1 MAIAYTKIKG
11 QGAIEKGYLKRISS
25 ENGYTCY
32 QFYRVEAPYK
42 EHQQGL
48 FGQDEALPE
57 PLNVKLFIRD
67 DVNLADISFNLRSM
81 PGDNSKGYFKDSP
94 HSLNLYVEEQAK
106 SIEMDFSTAIIRKD
120 GAPVE
125 IHTNKGFTYDNRQD
139 GDFYIDT
146 KGELRFNTLFMK
158 GNREVSLEI
167 SSDAKIKNFYCTMNS
182 NVSLFVNKS
191 VKDLRFTSIAQKY
204 DKKPKDR
211 FAFGIGGNG
220 DVASFDG
227 STENE
232 TLENIHVRNVKF
244 LARGHDN
251 DVERTYKIGLESS
264 TISFEDIELF
274 CSYPEKLLN
283 VKDNK
288 ALIPLD
294 FCNSRSGGE
303 FEFKGGEIYLG
314 GSIYFDSDK
323 VRARTMGVHPAP
335 KIFIREPSDLLDM
348 NFIKAREVLFGAN
361 NEVIIENAHINVDD
375 GKGKVFF
382 GHEKNKVI
390 NSKLIMSNFETIEL
404 HASNISNSYFLGRG
418 GKVSNQ
424 DGQIQDSD
432 LPSFY
437 FNRVNINN
445 TKLVGCKIISGTPL
459 NIKVTPKDKYDII
472 DEPLIEL
479 THCDL
484 VGIDEFNLELKGLE
498 PDKIKQC
505 GFIMDNSIF
514 NSKKVEIT
522 SYGHA
527 KTKLSNIIFEKG
539 FKILSINRNGEDGST
554 YEINSMILDDKCS
567 FSANGKANI
576 ENSIVENTIVT
587 SKSDLSL
594 KNSTIKRSNI
604 SGYTEISD
612 VFILDEMKKGSGKE
626 RILLP
631 INIEDKIKKEVG
643 QVDVDEVEIL

>member
-11 QGAIEKGYLKRISS
+11 QGAIESGYLKRIGS
-25 ENGYTCY
+25 EDGYTSY

-42 EHQQGL
+42 AVQQGL
-48 FGQDEALPE
+48 FEQNEDAGE
-57 PLNVKLFIRD
+57 PLNVKLFIKD
-67 DVNLADISFNLRSM
+67 DVNLADISFNLRTM

-94 HSLNLYVEEQAK
+94 HSLNLYIEEQTK
-106 SIEMDFSTAIIRKD
+106 LIEMDFSTAIVRKD
-120 GAPVE
+120 GALVE
-125 IHTNKGFTYDNRQD
+125 IHTNKGFNYDNRQD
-139 GDFYIDT
+139 GDFLIDT
-146 KGELRFNTLFMK
+146 KGELRFNTLFIK
-158 GNREVSLEI
+158 GNRDVSLEI
-167 SSDAKIKNFYCTMNS
+167 SNGAKINNFYCTMNS

-204 DKKPKDR
+204 YNKEPKDR

-220 DVASFDG
+220 DVASFDD
-227 STENE
+227 SAEDE
-232 TLENIHVRNVKF
+232 ALENIHVRNVKF
-244 LARGHDN
+244 LARGHDSE
-251 DVERTYKIGLESS
+251 VERTYKIGIESS
-264 TISFEDIELF
+264 IVSFADIEIF

-283 VKDNK
+283 VKNNK

-294 FCNSRSGGE
+294 FCNSRSGG
-303 FEFKGGEIYLG
+303 
-314 GSIYFDSDK
+314 SIYFDSDK
-323 VRARTMGVHPAP
+323 VRARIMGSHPAP
-335 KIFIREPSDLLDM
+335 KILVREPSDLLDM
-348 NFIKAREVLFGAN
+348 NFIKAREVVFAEG
-361 NEVIIENAHINVDD
+361 NETIIENAHINIDD
-375 GKGKVFF
+375 GKGKLLLA
-382 GHEKNKVI
+382 HEKNKVI
-390 NSKLIMSNFETIEL
+390 NSKLIMSNFKTIEL

-459 NIKVTPKDKYDII
+459 NIKVTPKDKYDVI

-484 VGIDEFNLELKGLE
+484 VGVDEFNLELKGLE
-498 PDKIKQC
+498 PDKIKKC
-505 GFIMDNSIF
+505 GFVIENSNF
-514 NSKKVEIT
+514 NSKNVEIT

-527 KTKLSNIIFEKG
+527 KSKLSNIIFEKD
-539 FKILSINRNGEDGST
+539 FKILSINRNGEDGSS
-554 YEINSMILDDKCS
+554 YEISNMILDNKVS
-567 FSANGKANI
+567 FSAKGKANI
-576 ENSIVENTIVT
+576 ENSVIENLIVT
-587 SKSDLSL
+587 SNRDLTL

-612 VFILDEMKKGSGKE
+612 VFVLDEVKKGSGKD

-631 INIEDKIKKEVG
+631 INPDDKAKEVG
-643 QVDVDEVEIL
+643 EVNVEDVEIL

>member
-11 QGAIEKGYLKRISS
+11 QGAIESGYLKRIGS
-25 ENGYTCY
+25 EDGYTSY

-42 EHQQGL
+42 EVQQGL
-48 FGQDEALPE
+48 FEQNEDAGE
-57 PLNVKLFIRD
+57 PLNVKLFIKD
-67 DVNLADISFNLRSM
+67 GVNLADISFNLRSM

-94 HSLNLYVEEQAK
+94 HSLNLYIEEQTK
-106 SIEMDFSTAIIRKD
+106 LVEMDFSTAIVRKD
-120 GAPVE
+120 GAVVE
-125 IHTNKGFTYDNRQD
+125 IHTNKGFNYDNRQD
-139 GDFYIDT
+139 GDFLIDT
-146 KGELRFNTLFMK
+146 KGELKFNTLFIK
-158 GNREVSLEI
+158 GNRDVSLEI
-167 SSDAKIKNFYCTMNS
+167 SKDVKINNFYCTMNS
-182 NVSLFVNKS
+182 NVALFVNKS

-204 DKKPKDR
+204 YNKEPKDR
-211 FAFGIGGNG
+211 FAFGIGDNG
-220 DVASFDG
+220 GVASFDG
-227 STENE
+227 STEDK

-244 LARGHDN
+244 LARDHDSE
-251 DVERTYKIGLESS
+251 VERTYQIGIESS
-264 TISFEDIELF
+264 IISFADIEIF

-283 VKDNK
+283 VKNNK

-303 FEFKGGEIYLG
+303 FEFKGVEMYLG
-314 GSIYFDSDK
+314 GSLYFDSDK
-323 VRARTMGVHPAP
+323 VRARIMGSHPAP
-335 KIFIREPSDLLDM
+335 KILVRDSSDLLDM
-348 NFIKAREVLFGAN
+348 NFIKAREVIFAEG
-361 NEVIIENAHINVDD
+361 NETIIENAHINIDD
-375 GKGKVFF
+375 GKGKLLLA
-382 GHEKNKVI
+382 HEKNKVI
-390 NSKLIMSNFETIEL
+390 NSKLIMSNFEKIEL

-418 GKVSNQ
+418 GRASDKE
-424 DGQIQDSD
+424 GQIQDSD

-484 VGIDEFNLELKGLE
+484 VGVDQFNLELKNLE

-505 GFIMDNSIF
+505 GFVVENSNF
-514 NSKKVEIT
+514 NSKNVEIT

-527 KTKLSNIIFEKG
+527 KSKLSNIIFEKD
-539 FKILSINRNGEDGST
+539 FKILSINRNGDDGST
-554 YEINSMILDDKCS
+554 YEINNMILDDKAS
-567 FSANGKANI
+567 FSAKGKASI
-576 ENSIVENTIVT
+576 ENSVIENLIVT
-587 SKSDLSL
+587 SNSDLTL

-612 VFILDEMKKGSGKE
+612 VFVLDEVKKGSGKD

-631 INIEDKIKKEVG
+631 ISPEDKAKEVG
-643 QVDVDEVEIL
+643 EVEVDKVEFL

>member
-11 QGAIEKGYLKRISS
+11 QGAIESGYLKRIGS
-25 ENGYTCY
+25 EDGYTSY

-42 EHQQGL
+42 EVQQGL
-48 FGQDEALPE
+48 FEQNEDAGE
-57 PLNVKLFIRD
+57 PLNVKLFIKD
-67 DVNLADISFNLRSM
+67 GVNLADISFNLRSM

-94 HSLNLYVEEQAK
+94 HSLNLYIEEQTK
-106 SIEMDFSTAIIRKD
+106 LIEMDFSTAIIRKD
-120 GAPVE
+120 GAVVE

-139 GDFYIDT
+139 GDFLIDT

-158 GNREVSLEI
+158 GNRDVSLEI
-167 SSDAKIKNFYCTMNS
+167 SNDAKINNFYCTMNS
-182 NVSLFVNKS
+182 NVALFVNKS

-204 DKKPKDR
+204 NKEPKDR
-211 FAFGIGGNG
+211 FAFGIGGSG

-227 STENE
+227 SNENE

-244 LARGHDN
+244 LARGHDSE
-251 DVERTYKIGLESS
+251 VERTYQIGIESS
-264 TISFEDIELF
+264 IISFSDIEIF

-283 VKDNK
+283 VKNNK

-303 FEFKGGEIYLG
+303 FEFKGVEIYLG

-323 VRARTMGVHPAP
+323 VRARTMGSHSTP
-335 KIFIREPSDLLDM
+335 KIIVRDSSDLLDI
-348 NFIKAREVLFGAN
+348 NFIKAREVIFADDH
-361 NEVIIENAHINVDD
+361 EAIIENAHINVDD
-375 GKGKVFF
+375 GKGRLLF

-390 NSKLIMSNFETIEL
+390 NSKLIMSNFERIEL

-472 DEPLIEL
+472 EEPLIEL

-484 VGIDEFNLELKGLE
+484 VGVDQFNLELKGLE
-498 PDKIKQC
+498 PDQIKQC
-505 GFIMDNSIF
+505 GFVVENSNF
-514 NSKKVEIT
+514 NSKNVEIT

-527 KTKLSNIIFEKG
+527 KTKLSNIIFEKD

-554 YEINSMILDDKCS
+554 YEISNMVLDDKCS
-567 FSANGKANI
+567 FSAKGKANI
-576 ENSIVENTIVT
+576 ENSVIENLIVT
-587 SKSDLSL
+587 SNSDLTL

-604 SGYTEISD
+604 SGYTEIFD
-612 VFILDEMKKGSGKE
+612 VFVLDEVKKGSGKE

-631 INIEDKIKKEVG
+631 ISPEDKAKEVG
-643 QVDVDEVEIL
+643 EVNVEDVEIL

>member
-11 QGAIEKGYLKRISS
+11 QGAIESGYLKRIGS
-25 ENGYTCY
+25 EDGYTSY

-42 EHQQGL
+42 EVQQGL
-48 FGQDEALPE
+48 FEQNKDTGE
-57 PLNVKLFIRD
+57 PLNVKLFIKD

-94 HSLNLYVEEQAK
+94 HSLNLYIEEQTK
-106 SIEMDFSTAIIRKD
+106 LIEMDFSTAIIRKD

-125 IHTNKGFTYDNRQD
+125 IHTNKGFNYDNRQD
-139 GDFYIDT
+139 GDFLIDT
-146 KGELRFNTLFMK
+146 KRELRFNTLFIK
-158 GNREVSLEI
+158 GNRDVSLEI
-167 SSDAKIKNFYCTMNS
+167 SKDVKINNFYCTMNS
-182 NVSLFVNKS
+182 NVTLFVNKS

-204 DKKPKDR
+204 NKEPKDR

-220 DVASFDG
+220 DVASFDD
-227 STENE
+227 SAEDE
-232 TLENIHVRNVKF
+232 ILENIHVRNVKF
-244 LARGHDN
+244 LARGHDSE
-251 DVERTYKIGLESS
+251 VERTYKIGIESS
-264 TISFEDIELF
+264 IVSFADIEIF

-283 VKDNK
+283 VKNNK

-303 FEFKGGEIYLG
+303 YEFKGVEMYLG

-323 VRARTMGVHPAP
+323 VRARIMGSHPAA
-335 KIFIREPSDLLDM
+335 KILVRDSSDLLDI
-348 NFIKAREVLFGAN
+348 NFIKAREVIFAEG
-361 NEVIIENAHINVDD
+361 NETIIENAHVNIDD
-375 GKGKVFF
+375 GKGKLFF

-390 NSKLIMSNFETIEL
+390 NSKLIMSNFKTIEL
-404 HASNISNSYFLGRG
+404 HASNISNSYFFGRG

-424 DGQIQDSD
+424 DGQIQDAD

-445 TKLVGCKIISGTPL
+445 TKIVGCKIISGTPL
-459 NIKVTPKDKYDII
+459 NIKVTPKDKYEII

-484 VGIDEFNLELKGLE
+484 IGVDQFNLELKGLE

-505 GFIMDNSIF
+505 GFVIENSNF
-514 NSKKVEIT
+514 TSKNVEIT

-527 KTKLSNIIFEKG
+527 KSKLSNIIFEKD
-539 FKILSINRNGEDGST
+539 FKILSINRNGDDGSS

-567 FSANGKANI
+567 FSAKGKASI
-576 ENSIVENTIVT
+576 ENSVIENLIVT
-587 SKSDLSL
+587 SNSDLTL

-604 SGYTEISD
+604 SGYIEISD
-612 VFILDEMKKGSGKE
+612 VFILDEVKKGSGKD

-631 INIEDKIKKEVG
+631 ISPEDKAKEVG
-643 QVDVDEVEIL
+643 EVNVDKVKFL

>member
-1 MAIAYTKIKG
+1 MAIAYAKIKG
-11 QGAIEKGYLKRISS
+11 QGAIESGYLKRIGS
-25 ENGYTCY
+25 EDGYTSY

-42 EHQQGL
+42 AVQQGL
-48 FGQDEALPE
+48 FEQNEDAGE
-57 PLNVKLFIRD
+57 PLNVKLFIKD
-67 DVNLADISFNLRSM
+67 GVNLADISFNLRSM

-94 HSLNLYVEEQAK
+94 HSLNLYIEEQTK
-106 SIEMDFSTAIIRKD
+106 IIEVDFSTAIVRKD
-120 GAPVE
+120 GAVVE
-125 IHTNKGFTYDNRQD
+125 IHTNKGFNYDNRQD
-139 GDFYIDT
+139 GDFLIDT
-146 KGELRFNTLFMK
+146 KGELRFNTLFIK
-158 GNREVSLEI
+158 GNRDVSLEI
-167 SSDAKIKNFYCTMNS
+167 SKDVKINNFYCTMNS
-182 NVSLFVNKS
+182 NVALFVNKS

-204 DKKPKDR
+204 NKEPKDR

-220 DVASFDG
+220 DVASFDD
-227 STENE
+227 SAEDE
-232 TLENIHVRNVKF
+232 ILENIHVRNVKF

-251 DVERTYKIGLESS
+251 DVERTYKIGIESS
-264 TISFEDIELF
+264 IISFADIEIF

-283 VKDNK
+283 VKNNK

-303 FEFKGGEIYLG
+303 FEFKGVEMYLG

-323 VRARTMGVHPAP
+323 VRARIMGSHPAP
-335 KIFIREPSDLLDM
+335 KILVRDSSDLLDI
-348 NFIKAREVLFGAN
+348 NFIKAREVIFAEG
-361 NEVIIENAHINVDD
+361 NETIIENAHVNIDD
-375 GKGKVFF
+375 GKGRLLFAY
-382 GHEKNKVI
+382 EKNKII
-390 NSKLIMSNFETIEL
+390 NSKLIMSNVEEFRL
-404 HASNISNSYFLGRG
+404 SASNISNSYFLGRG

-445 TKLVGCKIISGTPL
+445 TKLVGCKIASGTSL

-472 DEPLIEL
+472 EEPLIEL

-484 VGIDEFNLELKGLE
+484 LGVDEFNLELKGLE

-505 GFIMDNSIF
+505 GFVIENSNF
-514 NSKKVEIT
+514 NSKNVEIT

-527 KTKLSNIIFEKG
+527 KTKLSNIIFEKD
-539 FKILSINRNGEDGST
+539 FKILSINRNGDDGSS
-554 YEINSMILDDKCS
+554 YEISNMVLDDKCS
-567 FSANGKANI
+567 FSAKGKANI
-576 ENSIVENTIVT
+576 ENSVIENLIAT
-587 SKSDLSL
+587 SNSDLTL

-612 VFILDEMKKGSGKE
+612 VFVLDEVKKGSGKD

-631 INIEDKIKKEVG
+631 ISPDDRAKEVG
-643 QVDVDEVEIL
+643 EVNVEDVEIL

>member
-1 MAIAYTKIKG
+1 
-11 QGAIEKGYLKRISS
+11 
-25 ENGYTCY
+25 
-32 QFYRVEAPYK
+32 
-42 EHQQGL
+42 
-48 FGQDEALPE
+48 
-57 PLNVKLFIRD
+57 
-67 DVNLADISFNLRSM
+67 
-81 PGDNSKGYFKDSP
+81 
-94 HSLNLYVEEQAK
+94 
-106 SIEMDFSTAIIRKD
+106 
-120 GAPVE
+120 
-125 IHTNKGFTYDNRQD
+125 
-139 GDFYIDT
+139 
-146 KGELRFNTLFMK
+146 
-158 GNREVSLEI
+158 
-167 SSDAKIKNFYCTMNS
+167 MNS
-182 NVSLFVNKS
+182 NVSLFVKKS

-204 DKKPKDR
+204 NKEPKDR

-220 DVASFDG
+220 GVASFDG
-227 STENE
+227 SAEDE

-244 LARGHDN
+244 LARGHDSE
-251 DVERTYKIGLESS
+251 VERTYQIGIESS
-264 TISFEDIELF
+264 IISFEDIEIF

-303 FEFKGGEIYLG
+303 FEFKGVEIYLG

-323 VRARTMGVHPAP
+323 VRERTMGFHPAA
-335 KIFIREPSDLLDM
+335 KIFVREPSDLSDI
-348 NFIKAREVLFGAN
+348 NFIKAREVLFGCD
-361 NEVIIENAHINVDD
+361 NEVIIENAHVNVDD
-375 GKGKVFF
+375 GKGKLFF

-390 NSKLIMSNFETIEL
+390 NSKLVMSNFETIEL

-445 TKLVGCKIISGTPL
+445 TKIVGCKIISGTPL

-484 VGIDEFNLELKGLE
+484 VGVDEFNLELKGLE

-505 GFIMDNSIF
+505 GFVIENSNF
-514 NSKKVEIT
+514 NSKNVEIT
-522 SYGHA
+522 SYGNA
-527 KTKLSNIIFEKG
+527 KSKLSNIIFEKD
-539 FKILSINRNGEDGST
+539 FKILSINRNGDDGST
-554 YEINSMILDDKCS
+554 YEINNMILDDKAS
-567 FSANGKANI
+567 FSAKGKANI
-576 ENSIVENTIVT
+576 ENSVIENLIVT
-587 SKSDLSL
+587 SNRDLTL

-612 VFILDEMKKGSGKE
+612 VFVLDEVKKGSGKD

-631 INIEDKIKKEVG
+631 ISPDDRIKEVG
-643 QVDVDEVEIL
+643 EVEVDKVEFL

>member
-11 QGAIEKGYLKRISS
+11 QGAIEKGYLKRIGS
-25 ENGYTCY
+25 EDGYTSY

-42 EHQQGL
+42 DTEQVL
-48 FGQDEALPE
+48 FGEDKDISE
-57 PLNVKLFIRD
+57 PLNVKLFVKD
-67 DVNLADISFNLRSM
+67 SVNLADISFNLRTM

-94 HSLNLYVEEQAK
+94 HSLNLYIEEQAK

-125 IHTNKGFTYDNRQD
+125 IHTNKGFNYDNRQD
-139 GDFYIDT
+139 GDFLIDT
-146 KGELRFNTLFMK
+146 KGELRFNTIFIK
-158 GNREVSLEI
+158 GNRDVSLDI
-167 SSDAKIKNFYCTMNS
+167 SSDAKINNFYCTMNS

-204 DKKPKDR
+204 DKEPKDH

-220 DVASFDG
+220 DVASFDD
-227 STENE
+227 TPQDE

-244 LARGHDN
+244 LARGHDSE
-251 DVERTYKIGLESS
+251 VERTYQIGIESS
-264 TISFEDIELF
+264 IVSFSDIEIF

-283 VKDNK
+283 VKNNK

-303 FEFKGGEIYLG
+303 FEFKGVEMYLG

-323 VRARTMGVHPAP
+323 VRARIMGSHPAP
-335 KIFIREPSDLLDM
+335 KILVRDSSDLLDM
-348 NFIKAREVLFGAN
+348 NFIKAREVIFAEG
-361 NEVIIENAHINVDD
+361 NEAIIENAHINVDD
-375 GKGKVFF
+375 GKGKLFF

-390 NSKLIMSNFETIEL
+390 NSKLIMSNFKTIEL

-484 VGIDEFNLELKGLE
+484 LGVDEFNLELKGLE

-505 GFIMDNSIF
+505 GFVVENSNF
-514 NSKKVEIT
+514 NSKNVEIT

-527 KTKLSNIIFEKG
+527 KTKLSNIIFEKD
-539 FKILSINRNGEDGST
+539 FKILSINRNGEDGSS
-554 YEINSMILDDKCS
+554 YEINNMVLDDKVS
-567 FSANGKANI
+567 FSAKGKASI
-576 ENSIVENTIVT
+576 ENSVIENLIVT
-587 SKSDLSL
+587 SNSDLAL
-594 KNSTIKRSNI
+594 RNSTIKRSNI

-612 VFILDEMKKGSGKE
+612 VFVLDEVKKGSGKD

-631 INIEDKIKKEVG
+631 INPDDRAKEVG
-643 QVDVDEVEIL
+643 EVNVDDVEIL

>member
-11 QGAIEKGYLKRISS
+11 QGAIEKGYLKRIGS
-25 ENGYTCY
+25 EDGYTSY

-42 EHQQGL
+42 EVQQGL
-48 FGQDEALPE
+48 FEQNEDAGET
-57 PLNVKLFIRD
+57 LNVKLFIKD
-67 DVNLADISFNLRSM
+67 DVNLADISFNLRTM

-94 HSLNLYVEEQAK
+94 HSLNLYIEEQTK
-106 SIEMDFSTAIIRKD
+106 LIEMDFSTAIVRKD
-120 GAPVE
+120 GAVVE
-125 IHTNKGFTYDNRQD
+125 IHTNKGFNYDNRQD
-139 GDFYIDT
+139 GDFLIDT
-146 KGELRFNTLFMK
+146 KGELRFNTLFIK
-158 GNREVSLEI
+158 GNRDVSLEI
-167 SSDAKIKNFYCTMNS
+167 SKDAKINNFYCTMNS
-182 NVSLFVNKS
+182 NVSFFVNKS

-204 DKKPKDR
+204 NKEPKDR

-227 STENE
+227 SREDE
-232 TLENIHVRNVKF
+232 TLSQVHVRNVKF
-244 LARGHDN
+244 FARGHDSE
-251 DVERTYKIGLESS
+251 VERTYQIGIESS
-264 TISFEDIELF
+264 IISFEDIELF

-283 VKDNK
+283 VKNNK

-314 GSIYFDSDK
+314 GSLYFDSDK
-323 VRARTMGVHPAP
+323 VRERTMGVHPAA
-335 KIFIREPSDLLDM
+335 KIFVREPSDLSDI
-348 NFIKAREVLFGAN
+348 NFIKAREVLFGCD

-375 GKGKVFF
+375 GKGKLFF

-390 NSKLIMSNFETIEL
+390 NSKLIMSNFKTIEL
-404 HASNISNSYFLGRG
+404 HASNISNSYFFGRG

-445 TKLVGCKIISGTPL
+445 TKLVGCKITSGTSL

-472 DEPLIEL
+472 EEPLVEL

-484 VGIDEFNLELKGLE
+484 LGVDEFNLELKGLE

-505 GFIMDNSIF
+505 GFVIENSNF
-514 NSKKVEIT
+514 TSKNVEIT

-527 KTKLSNIIFEKG
+527 KSKLSNIIFEKD
-539 FKILSINRNGEDGST
+539 FKILSINRNGEDGSS
-554 YEINSMILDDKCS
+554 YEISNMILDDKVS
-567 FSANGKANI
+567 FSAKGKANI
-576 ENSIVENTIVT
+576 ENSVIENLIVT
-587 SKSDLSL
+587 SNSDLTL

-612 VFILDEMKKGSGKE
+612 VFVLDEVKKGSGKD

-631 INIEDKIKKEVG
+631 ISPDDRAKEVG
-643 QVDVDEVEIL
+643 EVNVEDMEIL

>member
-11 QGAIEKGYLKRISS
+11 QGAIESGYLKRIGS
-25 ENGYTCY
+25 EDGYTSY
-32 QFYRVEAPYK
+32 QFYRIEAPYK
-42 EHQQGL
+42 EVQQGL
-48 FGQDEALPE
+48 FEQNEDAGE
-57 PLNVKLFIRD
+57 PLNVKLFIKD
-67 DVNLADISFNLRSM
+67 DVNLADISFNLRTM

-106 SIEMDFSTAIIRKD
+106 SIEIDFSTAIIRKD

-139 GDFYIDT
+139 GDFLIDT

-158 GNREVSLEI
+158 GNRDVSLEI
-167 SSDAKIKNFYCTMNS
+167 SNDAKIKNFYCTMNS
-182 NVSLFVNKS
+182 NVALFVNKS
-191 VKDLRFTSIAQKY
+191 VKDLRFTSIALKY
-204 DKKPKDR
+204 NKESKDR

-227 STENE
+227 SPEDE

-251 DVERTYKIGLESS
+251 DVERTYRIGLESS
-264 TISFEDIELF
+264 IISFEDIELF

-283 VKDNK
+283 VKNNK

-303 FEFKGGEIYLG
+303 FEFKGVEMYLG

-323 VRARTMGVHPAP
+323 VRARTRGTHSAP
-335 KIFIREPSDLLDM
+335 KILVRDSSDLLDM
-348 NFIKAREVLFGAN
+348 NFIKAREVIFA
-361 NEVIIENAHINVDD
+361 EDSEAIIENAHINVDD
-375 GKGKVFF
+375 GKGKLLLA
-382 GHEKNKVI
+382 HEKNKVI
-390 NSKLIMSNFETIEL
+390 NSKLIMSNFKTIEL

-418 GKVSNQ
+418 GRASDEN
-424 DGQIQDSD
+424 GQIQDSD

-459 NIKVTPKDKYDII
+459 NIKVTPKDKYDVI

-484 VGIDEFNLELKGLE
+484 VGVNEFNLELKGLE
-498 PDKIKQC
+498 PDKIKDC
-505 GFIMDNSIF
+505 GFVIENNNF
-514 NSKKVEIT
+514 NSEKVDIT

-527 KTKLSNIIFEKG
+527 KTKLSNTIFEKG
-539 FKILSINRNGEDGST
+539 FKILSINRNGDDGSS

-567 FSANGKANI
+567 FSAKGKANI
-576 ENSIVENTIVT
+576 ENSVVENTIIT
-587 SKSDLSL
+587 SNSDLSL

-631 INIEDKIKKEVG
+631 INLEDKIKKEVG
-643 QVDVDEVEIL
+643 EVNVDDVEIL

>member
-11 QGAIEKGYLKRISS
+11 QGAIESGYLKRIGS
-25 ENGYTCY
+25 EDGYTSY

-42 EHQQGL
+42 EVQQGL
-48 FGQDEALPE
+48 FEQNEDAGE
-57 PLNVKLFIRD
+57 PLNVKLFIKD
-67 DVNLADISFNLRSM
+67 SVNLADITFNLRSM

-94 HSLNLYVEEQAK
+94 HSLNLYIEEQTK
-106 SIEMDFSTAIIRKD
+106 LIEMDFSTAIIRKD
-120 GAPVE
+120 GAVVE
-125 IHTNKGFTYDNRQD
+125 IHTNKGFNYDNRQD
-139 GDFYIDT
+139 GDFLIDT
-146 KGELRFNTLFMK
+146 KGELRFNTFFIK
-158 GNREVSLEI
+158 GNRDVSLEI
-167 SSDAKIKNFYCTMNS
+167 SKDAKINNFYCTMNS
-182 NVSLFVNKS
+182 NVTLFVNKS

-204 DKKPKDR
+204 NKEPKDR

-220 DVASFDG
+220 GVASFDD
-227 STENE
+227 STEDK

-244 LARGHDN
+244 LARGHDSE
-251 DVERTYKIGLESS
+251 VERTYQIGIESS
-264 TISFEDIELF
+264 IISFADIEIF

-283 VKDNK
+283 VKNNK

-303 FEFKGGEIYLG
+303 FEFKGVEMYLG
-314 GSIYFDSDK
+314 GSLYFDSDK
-323 VRARTMGVHPAP
+323 VRARIMGSHPAP
-335 KIFIREPSDLLDM
+335 KILVRDSSDLLDM
-348 NFIKAREVLFGAN
+348 NFIKAREVIFAEG
-361 NEVIIENAHINVDD
+361 NETIIENAHINVDD
-375 GKGKVFF
+375 GKGRLFF

-390 NSKLIMSNFETIEL
+390 NSKLVMSNFETIEL
-404 HASNISNSYFLGRG
+404 HASNISNSYFLGIG

-424 DGQIQDSD
+424 DGQIQDFD

-445 TKLVGCKIISGTPL
+445 TKLVGCKIISGAPL

-484 VGIDEFNLELKGLE
+484 LGVDEFNLELKGLE
-498 PDKIKQC
+498 PDKIKEC
-505 GFIMDNSIF
+505 GFVIENSNF
-514 NSKKVEIT
+514 TSKNVEIT

-527 KTKLSNIIFEKG
+527 KTKLSNIIFEKD
-539 FKILSINRNGEDGST
+539 FKILSINRNGEDGSS
-554 YEINSMILDDKCS
+554 YEISNMILDDKVS
-567 FSANGKANI
+567 FSVKGKGNI
-576 ENSIVENTIVT
+576 ENSVIDNVIVT
-587 SKSDLSL
+587 SSRDLAL

-612 VFILDEMKKGSGKE
+612 VFVLDEVKKGSGKD

-631 INIEDKIKKEVG
+631 ISPDDRAKEVG
-643 QVDVDEVEIL
+643 EVNVDDVEIL

>member
-11 QGAIEKGYLKRISS
+11 QGAIESGYLKRIGS
-25 ENGYTCY
+25 EGGYTSY

-42 EHQQGL
+42 EVQQGL
-48 FGQDEALPE
+48 FEQNEDAGE
-57 PLNVKLFIRD
+57 PLNVKLFIKD

-81 PGDNSKGYFKDSP
+81 PSDNSKGYFKDSP
-94 HSLNLYVEEQAK
+94 HSLNLYIEEQTK
-106 SIEMDFSTAIIRKD
+106 LVEMDFSTAIIRKD

-125 IHTNKGFTYDNRQD
+125 IHTNKGFNYDNRQD
-139 GDFYIDT
+139 GDFLIDT
-146 KGELRFNTLFMK
+146 KGELKFNTLFIK
-158 GNREVSLEI
+158 GNRDVSLEI
-167 SSDAKIKNFYCTMNS
+167 SNGAKINNFYCTMNS
-182 NVSLFVNKS
+182 NVDLFVKKS

-204 DKKPKDR
+204 NKEPKDR
-211 FAFGIGGNG
+211 FAFGIGDNG
-220 DVASFDG
+220 GVASFDG
-227 STENE
+227 STEDK

-244 LARGHDN
+244 LARGHDSE
-251 DVERTYKIGLESS
+251 VERTYRIGLESS
-264 TISFEDIELF
+264 IISFEDIEIF

-283 VKDNK
+283 VKNNK

-303 FEFKGGEIYLG
+303 YEFKGVEMYLG
-314 GSIYFDSDK
+314 GSLYFDSDK
-323 VRARTMGVHPAP
+323 VRARTMGVHPAA
-335 KIFIREPSDLLDM
+335 KILIRDSSDLLDI
-348 NFIKAREVLFGAN
+348 NFIKAREVLFGCD
-361 NEVIIENAHINVDD
+361 NEVIIENAHIDVDD
-375 GKGKVFF
+375 GKGQLFF

-445 TKLVGCKIISGTPL
+445 TKLVGCKIASGTSL

-472 DEPLIEL
+472 DEPLVEL

-484 VGIDEFNLELKGLE
+484 VGVDEFNLELKGLE

-505 GFIMDNSIF
+505 GFVVENSNF
-514 NSKKVEIT
+514 NSKNVEIT

-527 KTKLSNIIFEKG
+527 KSKLSNIIFEKD
-539 FKILSINRNGEDGST
+539 FKILSINRNGDDGST
-554 YEINSMILDDKCS
+554 YEISNMILDDKVS
-567 FSANGKANI
+567 FSAKGKANI
-576 ENSIVENTIVT
+576 ENSVIDNLIVT
-587 SKSDLSL
+587 SNRDLTL

-612 VFILDEMKKGSGKE
+612 VFVLDEVKKGSGKD

-631 INIEDKIKKEVG
+631 INPDDKAKEVG
-643 QVDVDEVEIL
+643 EVNVEDVEIL

>member
-11 QGAIEKGYLKRISS
+11 QGAIESGYLKRIGS
-25 ENGYTCY
+25 EDGYTSY

-42 EHQQGL
+42 ATQQVL
-48 FGQDEALPE
+48 FGEDKDTGE
-57 PLNVKLFIRD
+57 PLNVKLFIKD
-67 DVNLADISFNLRSM
+67 DVNLADISFNLRTM

-106 SIEMDFSTAIIRKD
+106 SIEIDFSTAIIRKD
-120 GAPVE
+120 GAVVE
-125 IHTNKGFTYDNRQD
+125 IHTNKGFNYDNRQD
-139 GDFYIDT
+139 GDFLIDT
-146 KGELRFNTLFMK
+146 KGELRFNTFFIK
-158 GNREVSLEI
+158 GNRDVSLEI
-167 SSDAKIKNFYCTMNS
+167 SKDAKINNFYCTMNS
-182 NVSLFVNKS
+182 NVTLFVNKS
-191 VKDLRFTSIAQKY
+191 VKDLRFTSIALKY
-204 DKKPKDR
+204 NKESKDR
-211 FAFGIGGNG
+211 FAFGIGGSG
-220 DVASFDG
+220 DVASFD
-227 STENE
+227 SSREDE

-244 LARGHDN
+244 LARAN
-251 DVERTYKIGLESS
+251 DSEVERTYKIGIESS
-264 TISFEDIELF
+264 IVSFADIEIF

-283 VKDNK
+283 VKNNK

-303 FEFKGGEIYLG
+303 FEFKGVEMYLG

-323 VRARTMGVHPAP
+323 VRARTMGSLPAP

-375 GKGKVFF
+375 GKGKLFF

-390 NSKLIMSNFETIEL
+390 NSKLIMSNFKTIEL

-445 TKLVGCKIISGTPL
+445 TKLVGCKIASGTPL

-484 VGIDEFNLELKGLE
+484 VGVDQFNLELKNLE

-505 GFIMDNSIF
+505 GFVVENSNF
-514 NSKKVEIT
+514 NSKNVEIT

-527 KTKLSNIIFEKG
+527 KSKLSNIIFEKD
-539 FKILSINRNGEDGST
+539 FKILSINRNGDDGSS

-567 FSANGKANI
+567 FSAKGKANI
-576 ENSIVENTIVT
+576 ENSVIENLIVT
-587 SKSDLSL
+587 SNSDLTL

-612 VFILDEMKKGSGKE
+612 VFVLDEVKKGSGKD

-631 INIEDKIKKEVG
+631 INPDDRAKEVG
-643 QVDVDEVEIL
+643 EVNVEDVEIL

>member
-11 QGAIEKGYLKRISS
+11 QGAIESGYLKRIGS
-25 ENGYTCY
+25 EDGYTSY

-42 EHQQGL
+42 EVQQGL
-48 FGQDEALPE
+48 FEQNEDAGG
-57 PLNVKLFIRD
+57 PLNVKLFIKD
-67 DVNLADISFNLRSM
+67 GVNLADISFNLRTM

-106 SIEMDFSTAIIRKD
+106 SIEMDFSTAIVRKD
-120 GAPVE
+120 GAVVE
-125 IHTNKGFTYDNRQD
+125 IHTNKSFTYDNRQD
-139 GDFYIDT
+139 GDFLIDT

-158 GNREVSLEI
+158 GNRDVSLEI
-167 SSDAKIKNFYCTMNS
+167 SNGAKIDNFYCTMNS
-182 NVSLFVNKS
+182 NVALFVKKPI
-191 VKDLRFTSIAQKY
+191 KDLRFTSVALKY
-204 DKKPKDR
+204 NKESKDC
-211 FAFGIGGNG
+211 FAFGIGDNG
-220 DVASFDG
+220 GVASFDG
-227 STENE
+227 STEDK

-244 LARGHDN
+244 LARAN
-251 DVERTYKIGLESS
+251 DSEVERTYKIGIESS
-264 TISFEDIELF
+264 IVSFADIEIF

-283 VKDNK
+283 VKNNK

-303 FEFKGGEIYLG
+303 FEFKGVEMYLG
-314 GSIYFDSDK
+314 GSLYFDSDK
-323 VRARTMGVHPAP
+323 VRARIMGSHPAP
-335 KIFIREPSDLLDM
+335 KILVRDSSDLLDM
-348 NFIKAREVLFGAN
+348 NFIKAREVIFAEG
-361 NEVIIENAHINVDD
+361 NETIIENAHINVDD
-375 GKGKVFF
+375 GKGKLFF

-390 NSKLIMSNFETIEL
+390 NSKLVMSNFETIEL

-445 TKLVGCKIISGTPL
+445 TKLVGCKIATGTSL

-472 DEPLIEL
+472 EEPLIEL

-484 VGIDEFNLELKGLE
+484 LGVDEFNLELKNLE

-505 GFIMDNSIF
+505 GFVVENSNF
-514 NSKKVEIT
+514 NSKNVEIT

-527 KTKLSNIIFEKG
+527 KTKLSNIIFEKD
-539 FKILSINRNGEDGST
+539 FKILSINRNGDDGST
-554 YEINSMILDDKCS
+554 YEISNMILDDKVS
-567 FSANGKANI
+567 FSAKGKANI
-576 ENSIVENTIVT
+576 ENSVIENLIVT
-587 SKSDLSL
+587 SNRDLTL

-612 VFILDEMKKGSGKE
+612 VFVLDEVKKGSGKD

-631 INIEDKIKKEVG
+631 ISPDDRAKEVG
-643 QVDVDEVEIL
+643 EVNVEDVEIL

>member
-11 QGAIEKGYLKRISS
+11 QGAIESGYLKRIGS
-25 ENGYTCY
+25 EDGYTSY

-42 EHQQGL
+42 EVQQGL
-48 FGQDEALPE
+48 FEQNEDAGE
-57 PLNVKLFIRD
+57 PLNVKLFIKD

-106 SIEMDFSTAIIRKD
+106 SIELDFSTAIIRKD

-139 GDFYIDT
+139 GDFLIDT

-158 GNREVSLEI
+158 GNRDVSLEI
-167 SSDAKIKNFYCTMNS
+167 SSGVKIKNFYCTMNS
-182 NVSLFVNKS
+182 NVSLFVKKS

-204 DKKPKDR
+204 NKEPKDH
-211 FAFGIGGNG
+211 FAFGIGDNG
-220 DVASFDG
+220 GVASFDG
-227 STENE
+227 STEDK

-244 LARGHDN
+244 LARGHDSE
-251 DVERTYKIGLESS
+251 VERTYQIGIESS
-264 TISFEDIELF
+264 IVSFADIEIF

-283 VKDNK
+283 VKNNK

-303 FEFKGGEIYLG
+303 FEFKGVEIYLG
-314 GSIYFDSDK
+314 GSLYFDSDK
-323 VRARTMGVHPAP
+323 VRARTMGSHPAP
-335 KIFIREPSDLLDM
+335 KILVRDSSDLLDM
-348 NFIKAREVLFGAN
+348 NFIKAREVIFA
-361 NEVIIENAHINVDD
+361 EDSEAIIENAHINVDD
-375 GKGKVFF
+375 GKGKLLLA
-382 GHEKNKVI
+382 HEKNKVI
-390 NSKLIMSNFETIEL
+390 NSKLIMSNFEKIEL

-418 GKVSNQ
+418 GRASDKE
-424 DGQIQDSD
+424 GQIQDSD

-472 DEPLIEL
+472 EEPLIEL

-484 VGIDEFNLELKGLE
+484 VGVDQFNLELKGLE

-505 GFIMDNSIF
+505 GFVIENSNF
-514 NSKKVEIT
+514 SSKNVEIT

-527 KTKLSNIIFEKG
+527 KSRLSNIIFEKD
-539 FKILSINRNGEDGST
+539 FKILSINRNGEDGSS
-554 YEINSMILDDKCS
+554 YEISNMVLDDKVS
-567 FSANGKANI
+567 FSAKGKANI
-576 ENSIVENTIVT
+576 ENSVIENLIVT
-587 SKSDLSL
+587 SNSDLTL

-612 VFILDEMKKGSGKE
+612 VFVLDEVKKGSGKE

-631 INIEDKIKKEVG
+631 ISPDDRVKEIGEVNVED
-643 QVDVDEVEIL
+643 VEIL

>member
-11 QGAIEKGYLKRISS
+11 QGAIESGYLKRIGS
-25 ENGYTCY
+25 ENGYTSY

-42 EHQQGL
+42 AVQQGL
-48 FGQDEALPE
+48 FEQNEDAGE
-57 PLNVKLFIRD
+57 PLNVKLFIKD
-67 DVNLADISFNLRSM
+67 GVNLADISFNLRSM

-94 HSLNLYVEEQAK
+94 HSLNLYIEEQTK
-106 SIEMDFSTAIIRKD
+106 LIEIDFSTAIIRKD
-120 GAPVE
+120 GAVVE
-125 IHTNKGFTYDNRQD
+125 IHTNKGFNYDNRQD
-139 GDFYIDT
+139 GDFLIDT
-146 KGELRFNTLFMK
+146 KGELRFNTFFIK
-158 GNREVSLEI
+158 GNRDVSLEI
-167 SSDAKIKNFYCTMNS
+167 SKDAKINNFYCTMNS

-204 DKKPKDR
+204 DKEPKDH

-220 DVASFDG
+220 GVASFDG
-227 STENE
+227 STEDK

-244 LARGHDN
+244 LARGHDSE
-251 DVERTYKIGLESS
+251 VERTYKIGIESS
-264 TISFEDIELF
+264 IISFEDIEIF

-283 VKDNK
+283 VQNNK

-303 FEFKGGEIYLG
+303 FEFKGVEMYLG
-314 GSIYFDSDK
+314 GSLYFDSDK
-323 VRARTMGVHPAP
+323 VRARIMGTHSAP
-335 KIFIREPSDLLDM
+335 KILVRDSSDLLDM
-348 NFIKAREVLFGAN
+348 NFIKAREVIFAEG
-361 NEVIIENAHINVDD
+361 NETIIENAHVNIDD
-375 GKGKVFF
+375 GKGRLLF

-418 GKVSNQ
+418 GRASN
-424 DGQIQDSD
+424 DEGQVH
-432 LPSFY
+432 FY
-437 FNRVNINN
+437 FNKVNINN
-445 TKLVGCKIISGTPL
+445 TKLVGCKIASGTSL
-459 NIKVTPKDKYDII
+459 NTKVTPKDKYDII

-484 VGIDEFNLELKGLE
+484 LGVDEFNLELKGLE

-505 GFIMDNSIF
+505 GFVVENSNF
-514 NSKKVEIT
+514 NSKNVEIT

-527 KTKLSNIIFEKG
+527 KTKLSNIIFEKD
-539 FKILSINRNGEDGST
+539 FKILSINRNGDDGST
-554 YEINSMILDDKCS
+554 YEINNMILDDKCS
-567 FSANGKANI
+567 FSAKGKANI
-576 ENSIVENTIVT
+576 ENSVIENLIVT
-587 SKSDLSL
+587 SNSDLAL

-612 VFILDEMKKGSGKE
+612 VFVLDEVKKGSGKD

-631 INIEDKIKKEVG
+631 INPDDKAKEVG
-643 QVDVDEVEIL
+643 EVNVEDVEIL

>member
-11 QGAIEKGYLKRISS
+11 QGAIESGYLKRIGS
-25 ENGYTCY
+25 EDGYTSY

-42 EHQQGL
+42 EVQQGL
-48 FGQDEALPE
+48 FGQDEAIPE
-57 PLNVKLFIRD
+57 PLNVKLFIKD
-67 DVNLADISFNLRSM
+67 EVNLADISFNLRSM

-106 SIEMDFSTAIIRKD
+106 LVELDFSTALIRKD
-120 GAPVE
+120 GAVVE

-139 GDFYIDT
+139 GDFLIDT
-146 KGELRFNTLFMK
+146 KGELRFNTIFMK
-158 GNREVSLEI
+158 GNRDVSLEI
-167 SSDAKIKNFYCTMNS
+167 SNNAKIDNFYCTMNS
-182 NVSLFVNKS
+182 NVTLFVNKS
-191 VKDLRFTSIAQKY
+191 VKDLRFTSIALKY
-204 DKKPKDR
+204 NKESKDR
-211 FAFGIGGNG
+211 FAFGIGGSG

-227 STENE
+227 SGEDE

-251 DVERTYKIGLESS
+251 DVERTYRIGLESS
-264 TISFEDIELF
+264 IIRFEDIELF

-283 VKDNK
+283 VKNNK

-303 FEFKGGEIYLG
+303 FEFKGVEMYLG

-323 VRARTMGVHPAP
+323 VRARIMGSHPAP
-335 KIFIREPSDLLDM
+335 KILVRDSSDLLDM
-348 NFIKAREVLFGAN
+348 NFIKAREVVFAEG
-361 NEVIIENAHINVDD
+361 NETIIENAHINIDD
-375 GKGKVFF
+375 GKGRLLFAY
-382 GHEKNKVI
+382 EKDKVI
-390 NSKLIMSNFETIEL
+390 NSKLIMSNVEEFRL
-404 HASNISNSYFLGRG
+404 SASNISNSYFLGRG
-418 GKVSNQ
+418 SRASDEN
-424 DGQIQDSD
+424 GQIQDSD

-445 TKLVGCKIISGTPL
+445 TKLVGCKIASGTSL

-472 DEPLIEL
+472 EEPLIEL

-484 VGIDEFNLELKGLE
+484 IGVDEFNLELKNLE

-505 GFIMDNSIF
+505 GFVVENSNF
-514 NSKKVEIT
+514 NSKNVEIT

-527 KTKLSNIIFEKG
+527 KNKLSNIIFEKD
-539 FKILSINRNGEDGST
+539 FKILSINRNGDDGST
-554 YEINSMILDDKCS
+554 YEITNMILDDKVS
-567 FSANGKANI
+567 FSAKGKANI
-576 ENSIVENTIVT
+576 ENSVIENLIVT
-587 SKSDLSL
+587 SNSDLTL
-594 KNSTIKRSNI
+594 RNSTIKRSNI

-612 VFILDEMKKGSGKE
+612 VFILDEVKKGSGKD

-631 INIEDKIKKEVG
+631 ISPEDKAKEVG
-643 QVDVDEVEIL
+643 EVNVEDVEIL

>member
-11 QGAIEKGYLKRISS
+11 QGAIESGYLKRIGS
-25 ENGYTCY
+25 EDGYTSY

-42 EHQQGL
+42 AVQQGL
-48 FGQDEALPE
+48 FEQNEDAGE
-57 PLNVKLFIRD
+57 PLNVKLFIKD
-67 DVNLADISFNLRSM
+67 SVNLADISFNLRSM

-94 HSLNLYVEEQAK
+94 HSLNLYIEEQTK
-106 SIEMDFSTAIIRKD
+106 LIEIDFSTAIVRKD
-120 GAPVE
+120 GAVVE
-125 IHTNKGFTYDNRQD
+125 IHTNKGFNYDNRQD
-139 GDFYIDT
+139 GDFLIDT
-146 KGELRFNTLFMK
+146 KGELRFNTIFIK
-158 GNREVSLEI
+158 GNRDVSLEI
-167 SSDAKIKNFYCTMNS
+167 SKDVKIKNFYCTMNS
-182 NVSLFVNKS
+182 NVALFVNKS
-191 VKDLRFTSIAQKY
+191 VKDLRFTSIALKY
-204 DKKPKDR
+204 YNKEPKDR

-220 DVASFDG
+220 DVASFDD
-227 STENE
+227 SAEDE
-232 TLENIHVRNVKF
+232 ILENIHVRNVKF
-244 LARGHDN
+244 LARGHDSE
-251 DVERTYKIGLESS
+251 VERTYQIGIESS
-264 TISFEDIELF
+264 IISFADIEIF

-283 VKDNK
+283 VKNNK

-303 FEFKGGEIYLG
+303 YEFKGVEMYLG
-314 GSIYFDSDK
+314 GSLYFDSDK
-323 VRARTMGVHPAP
+323 VRARTRGTHSAP
-335 KIFIREPSDLLDM
+335 KILVRDSSDLLDM
-348 NFIKAREVLFGAN
+348 NFIKAREVIFA
-361 NEVIIENAHINVDD
+361 EDSEAIIENAHINVDD
-375 GKGKVFF
+375 GKGKLLLA
-382 GHEKNKVI
+382 HEKNKVI
-390 NSKLIMSNFETIEL
+390 NSKLIMSNFEKIEL

-418 GKVSNQ
+418 GRVSNQ

-445 TKLVGCKIISGTPL
+445 TKLVDCKIISGTPL

-484 VGIDEFNLELKGLE
+484 VGVDEFNLELKGLE

-505 GFIMDNSIF
+505 GFVIENSNF
-514 NSKKVEIT
+514 NSKNVEIT

-527 KTKLSNIIFEKG
+527 KSKLSNIIFEKD

-554 YEINSMILDDKCS
+554 YEISNMILDDKVS
-567 FSANGKANI
+567 FSAKGKANI
-576 ENSIVENTIVT
+576 ENSVIENLIVT
-587 SKSDLSL
+587 SNRDLTL

-612 VFILDEMKKGSGKE
+612 VFILDEVKKGSGKE

-631 INIEDKIKKEVG
+631 ISPEDKAKEVG
-643 QVDVDEVEIL
+643 EVNVEDVEIL

>member
-11 QGAIEKGYLKRISS
+11 QGAIENGYLKRIGS
-25 ENGYTCY
+25 EDGYTSY

-42 EHQQGL
+42 EVQQGL
-48 FGQDEALPE
+48 FEQNEDAGE
-57 PLNVKLFIRD
+57 PLNVKLFVKD
-67 DVNLADISFNLRSM
+67 DVNLADISFNLRTM

-94 HSLNLYVEEQAK
+94 HSLNLYIEEQTNLV
-106 SIEMDFSTAIIRKD
+106 EMDFSTAIVRKD
-120 GAPVE
+120 GAVVE
-125 IHTNKGFTYDNRQD
+125 IHTNKGFNYDNRQD
-139 GDFYIDT
+139 GDFLIDT
-146 KGELRFNTLFMK
+146 KGELRFNTIFIK
-158 GNREVSLEI
+158 GNRDVSLEI
-167 SSDAKIKNFYCTMNS
+167 SNDAKINNFYCTMNS
-182 NVSLFVNKS
+182 NVSLFVKKS
-191 VKDLRFTSIAQKY
+191 VEDLRFTSIAQKY
-204 DKKPKDR
+204 NKEPKDR

-220 DVASFDG
+220 DVASFDD
-227 STENE
+227 SAEDE
-232 TLENIHVRNVKF
+232 ILENIHVKNVKF
-244 LARGHDN
+244 LARGHDSE
-251 DVERTYKIGLESS
+251 VERTYQIGIESS
-264 TISFEDIELF
+264 IIRFEDIELF

-283 VKDNK
+283 VKNNK

-335 KIFIREPSDLLDM
+335 KIFIREPSDLLDI

-361 NEVIIENAHINVDD
+361 NEVIVENAHINVDD
-375 GKGKVFF
+375 GKGKLFF

-390 NSKLIMSNFETIEL
+390 NSKLIMSNFGTIEL
-404 HASNISNSYFLGRG
+404 HASNIYNSYFFGRG

-459 NIKVTPKDKYDII
+459 NIKVTPKDKYEII

-484 VGIDEFNLELKGLE
+484 IGVDQFNLELKGLE

-505 GFIMDNSIF
+505 GFVIENSNF
-514 NSKKVEIT
+514 NSKNVEIT
-522 SYGHA
+522 SYGHT
-527 KTKLSNIIFEKG
+527 KSKLSNIIFEKG
-539 FKILSINRNGEDGST
+539 FKTLSINRNGDDGST
-554 YEINSMILDDKCS
+554 YEISNMVLDDKVS
-567 FSANGKANI
+567 FSVKGKANI
-576 ENSIVENTIVT
+576 ENSVIENLIVT
-587 SKSDLSL
+587 SNKDLTL

-612 VFILDEMKKGSGKE
+612 VFILDEVKKGSGKD

-631 INIEDKIKKEVG
+631 INPDDRAKEVG
-643 QVDVDEVEIL
+643 EVNVEDVEIL

>member
-1 MAIAYTKIKG
+1 MAIVYTKIKG
-11 QGAIEKGYLKRISS
+11 QGAIEKGYLKRIGS
-25 ENGYTCY
+25 ENGYTSY

-42 EHQQGL
+42 EVQQGL
-48 FGQDEALPE
+48 FDQNEDAGE
-57 PLNVKLFIRD
+57 PLNVKLFIKD
-67 DVNLADISFNLRSM
+67 DVNLADISFNLRTM

-94 HSLNLYVEEQAK
+94 HSLNLYIEEQTK
-106 SIEMDFSTAIIRKD
+106 LVEMDFSKAIIRKD

-125 IHTNKGFTYDNRQD
+125 IHTNKGFNYDNRQD
-139 GDFYIDT
+139 GDFLIDT
-146 KGELRFNTLFMK
+146 KGELRFNTLFIK
-158 GNREVSLEI
+158 GNRGVSLEI
-167 SSDAKIKNFYCTMNS
+167 SNDAKIGNFYCTMNS
-182 NVSLFVNKS
+182 NVALFVKKS

-204 DKKPKDR
+204 YNKEPKDR

-220 DVASFDG
+220 DVASFDD
-227 STENE
+227 SAEDE

-244 LARGHDN
+244 LARGHDSE
-251 DVERTYKIGLESS
+251 VERTYQIGIESS
-264 TISFEDIELF
+264 IVSFEDIEIF

-283 VKDNK
+283 VKNNK

-303 FEFKGGEIYLG
+303 FEFKGGEMYLG

-323 VRARTMGVHPAP
+323 VRERTMGVHPAA

-348 NFIKAREVLFGAN
+348 NFIKAREVVFAEG
-361 NEVIIENAHINVDD
+361 NETIIENAHVNIDD
-375 GKGKVFF
+375 GKGRLLFAY
-382 GHEKNKVI
+382 EKNKII
-390 NSKLIMSNFETIEL
+390 NSKLIMSNVEEFRL
-404 HASNISNSYFLGRG
+404 SASNISNSYFLGRG
-418 GKVSNQ
+418 GRVSDEN
-424 DGQIQDSD
+424 GQIQGSD

-445 TKLVGCKIISGTPL
+445 TKLVGCKIATGTSL

-484 VGIDEFNLELKGLE
+484 LGVDEFNLELKGLE

-505 GFIMDNSIF
+505 GFVIENSNF
-514 NSKKVEIT
+514 NSKNVEIT

-527 KTKLSNIIFEKG
+527 KSKLSNIIFEKG
-539 FKILSINRNGEDGST
+539 FKILSINRNGDDGSS
-554 YEINSMILDDKCS
+554 YEISNMVLDDKCS
-567 FSANGKANI
+567 FSAKGKVNI
-576 ENSIVENTIVT
+576 ENSVIENLIVT
-587 SKSDLSL
+587 SNSDLTL

-612 VFILDEMKKGSGKE
+612 VFVLDEVKKGSGKD

-631 INIEDKIKKEVG
+631 ISPEDKAKEVG
-643 QVDVDEVEIL
+643 EVNVEDVEIL

>member
-11 QGAIEKGYLKRISS
+11 QGAIESGYLKRIGS
-25 ENGYTCY
+25 EDGYTSY
-32 QFYRVEAPYK
+32 QFYRIEAPYK
-42 EHQQGL
+42 EVQQGL
-48 FGQDEALPE
+48 FEQNEDAGE
-57 PLNVKLFIRD
+57 PLNVKLFIKD
-67 DVNLADISFNLRSM
+67 GVNLADISFNLRTM

-106 SIEMDFSTAIIRKD
+106 SIELDFSTAIIRKD

-139 GDFYIDT
+139 GDFLIDT

-158 GNREVSLEI
+158 GNRDVSLEI
-167 SSDAKIKNFYCTMNS
+167 SSGVKIKNFYCTMNS
-182 NVSLFVNKS
+182 NVSLFVKKS

-204 DKKPKDR
+204 NKEPKDH
-211 FAFGIGGNG
+211 FAFGIGDNG
-220 DVASFDG
+220 GLASFDG
-227 STENE
+227 STEDK

-251 DVERTYKIGLESS
+251 DVERTYRIGLESS
-264 TISFEDIELF
+264 IISFEDIEIF

-303 FEFKGGEIYLG
+303 FEFKGVEMYLG
-314 GSIYFDSDK
+314 GSLYFDSDK
-323 VRARTMGVHPAP
+323 VRARIMGSHPAP
-335 KIFIREPSDLLDM
+335 KILVRDSSDLLDM
-348 NFIKAREVLFGAN
+348 NFIKAREVIFAEG
-361 NEVIIENAHINVDD
+361 NETIIENAHINVDD
-375 GKGKVFF
+375 GKGKLFF

-390 NSKLIMSNFETIEL
+390 NSKLIMSNFKTIEL
-404 HASNISNSYFLGRG
+404 HASNISNSYFFGRG

-484 VGIDEFNLELKGLE
+484 LGVDEFNLELKGLE
-498 PDKIKQC
+498 PDKVKQC
-505 GFIMDNSIF
+505 GFVVENSNF
-514 NSKKVEIT
+514 NSKNVEIT
-522 SYGHA
+522 SYGNA
-527 KTKLSNIIFEKG
+527 KSKLSNIIFEKD

-554 YEINSMILDDKCS
+554 YEISNMILDDKCS
-567 FSANGKANI
+567 FSAKGKSSI
-576 ENSIVENTIVT
+576 ENSVIKNLIVT
-587 SKSDLSL
+587 SNSDLTL

-612 VFILDEMKKGSGKE
+612 VFVLDEVKKGSGKD

-631 INIEDKIKKEVG
+631 INPDDKAKEVG
-643 QVDVDEVEIL
+643 EVNVEDVEIL

>member
-11 QGAIEKGYLKRISS
+11 QGAIESGYLKRIGS
-25 ENGYTCY
+25 EDGYTSY

-42 EHQQGL
+42 ATQQVL
-48 FGQDEALPE
+48 FGEDEDTGE
-57 PLNVKLFIRD
+57 PLNVKLFIKD
-67 DVNLADISFNLRSM
+67 GVNLADISFNLRSM
-81 PGDNSKGYFKDSP
+81 PGDNGKGYFKDSP
-94 HSLNLYVEEQAK
+94 HSLNLYIEEQTK
-106 SIEMDFSTAIIRKD
+106 LVEMDFSTAIVRKD

-125 IHTNKGFTYDNRQD
+125 IHTNKGFNYDNRQD
-139 GDFYIDT
+139 GDFLIDT
-146 KGELRFNTLFMK
+146 KGELRFNTFFIK
-158 GNREVSLEI
+158 GNRDVSLEI
-167 SSDAKIKNFYCTMNS
+167 SKDAKINNFYCTMNS
-182 NVSLFVNKS
+182 NVALFVNKS

-227 STENE
+227 SREDE

-244 LARGHDN
+244 FARGHDN
-251 DVERTYKIGLESS
+251 DVERTYRIGLESS
-264 TISFEDIELF
+264 IIRFEDIELF
-274 CSYPEKLLN
+274 CSYPEKLLK
-283 VKDNK
+283 VKNNK

-303 FEFKGGEIYLG
+303 FEFKGVEMYLG

-323 VRARTMGVHPAP
+323 VRARIMGSHPAP
-335 KIFIREPSDLLDM
+335 KILVRDSSDLLDM
-348 NFIKAREVLFGAN
+348 NFIKAREVIFAEG
-361 NEVIIENAHINVDD
+361 NETIIENAHINVDD
-375 GKGKVFF
+375 GKGKLFF

-390 NSKLIMSNFETIEL
+390 NSKLIMSNFEKIEL

-418 GKVSNQ
+418 GRASDEN
-424 DGQIQDSD
+424 GQIQDSD

-437 FNRVNINN
+437 FNRVTLNN
-445 TKLVGCKIISGTPL
+445 TKLVDCKIISGTPL

-484 VGIDEFNLELKGLE
+484 VGVDQFNLELKGLE

-505 GFIMDNSIF
+505 GFVIENSNF
-514 NSKKVEIT
+514 NSKNVEIT

-527 KTKLSNIIFEKG
+527 KTKLSNIIFEKD
-539 FKILSINRNGEDGST
+539 FKILSINRNGDDGST
-554 YEINSMILDDKCS
+554 YEISNMVLDDKCS
-567 FSANGKANI
+567 FSAKGKANI
-576 ENSIVENTIVT
+576 ENSVIENLIVT
-587 SKSDLSL
+587 SNSDLTL

-612 VFILDEMKKGSGKE
+612 VFILDEVKKGSGKD

-631 INIEDKIKKEVG
+631 ISPENMPKEIGEVNVED
-643 QVDVDEVEIL
+643 VEIL

>member
-11 QGAIEKGYLKRISS
+11 QGAIESGYLKRIGS
-25 ENGYTCY
+25 EDGYTSY

-42 EHQQGL
+42 EVQQGL
-48 FGQDEALPE
+48 FEQNEDAGE
-57 PLNVKLFIRD
+57 PLNVKLFIKD
-67 DVNLADISFNLRSM
+67 GVNLADIYFNLRSM

-94 HSLNLYVEEQAK
+94 HSLNLYIEEQTK
-106 SIEMDFSTAIIRKD
+106 LIEMDFSTAIIRKD
-120 GAPVE
+120 GAVVE

-139 GDFYIDT
+139 GDFLIDT

-158 GNREVSLEI
+158 GNRDVSLEI
-167 SSDAKIKNFYCTMNS
+167 SNDAKINNFYCTMNS
-182 NVSLFVNKS
+182 NVALFVNKS

-204 DKKPKDR
+204 NKEPKDR
-211 FAFGIGGNG
+211 FAFGVGGNG

-227 STENE
+227 STEDK

-244 LARGHDN
+244 LARGHDSE
-251 DVERTYKIGLESS
+251 VERTYQIGIESS
-264 TISFEDIELF
+264 IISFADIEIF

-283 VKDNK
+283 VKNNK

-303 FEFKGGEIYLG
+303 FEFKDVEMYLG

-323 VRARTMGVHPAP
+323 VRARIMGSHPAP
-335 KIFIREPSDLLDM
+335 KILVRDSSDLLDM
-348 NFIKAREVLFGAN
+348 NFIKAREVIFAEG
-361 NEVIIENAHINVDD
+361 NETIIENAHINIDD
-375 GKGKVFF
+375 GKGKLFF

-390 NSKLIMSNFETIEL
+390 NSKLIMSNFKRIEL
-404 HASNISNSYFLGRG
+404 HASNLSNSYFLGRG

-424 DGQIQDSD
+424 DGQVQDAD

-445 TKLVGCKIISGTPL
+445 TKIVGCKIISGTPL
-459 NIKVTPKDKYDII
+459 NIKVTPKDKYEII

-479 THCDL
+479 IHCDL
-484 VGIDEFNLELKGLE
+484 IGVDQFNLELKGLE

-505 GFIMDNSIF
+505 GFVIENSNF
-514 NSKKVEIT
+514 TSKNVEIT

-527 KTKLSNIIFEKG
+527 KSKLSNIIFEKD
-539 FKILSINRNGEDGST
+539 FKILSINRNGDDGSS

-567 FSANGKANI
+567 FSAKGKANV
-576 ENSIVENTIVT
+576 ENSIVENTIIT
-587 SKSDLSL
+587 SNSDLSL

-612 VFILDEMKKGSGKE
+612 VFVLDEVKKGSGKD

-631 INIEDKIKKEVG
+631 INPDDKAKEIGEVN
-643 QVDVDEVEIL
+643 VEDVDIL